1 MAAVIGAV
9 GMLAM
14 ERSVSFLYR
23 DIPSIPDETNAVA
36 EQIVDAAFTVH
47 SALGPGLLEGVYEV
61 CLAQE
66 LKERNLKVS
75 RQVPLKVEYK
85 GLELEAAYRV
95 DLVVNDRVIVELKAV
110 ESVTATHKAQV
121 KTYLKLYQKRLGLL
135 INFNVALIKWGI
147 TRIAL

>member
-1 MAAVIGAV
+1 
-9 GMLAM
+9 MLAM